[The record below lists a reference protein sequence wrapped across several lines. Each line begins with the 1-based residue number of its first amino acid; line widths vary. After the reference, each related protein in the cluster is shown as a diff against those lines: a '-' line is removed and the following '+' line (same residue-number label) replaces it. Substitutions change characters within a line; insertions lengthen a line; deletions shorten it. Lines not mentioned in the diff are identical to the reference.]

1 MTTNETQAIHV
12 ALSKFATEV
21 LPAYEADDGPLTA
34 EQIKLLRDQA
44 AKQCPEGKLVSRKH
58 LFA

>member
-1 MTTNETQAIHV
+1 MTTNKTQAIHV
-12 ALSKFATEV
+12 ALSKFAAKV
-21 LPAYEADDGPLTA
+21 LPAYEADDGPLTV

-44 AKQCPEGKLVSRKH
+44 AKQLPEGKVVSRKD

>member
-1 MTTNETQAIHV
+1 MTTNKTQAIHV
-12 ALSKFATEV
+12 ALSKFAAKV
-21 LPAYEADDGPLTA
+21 LPAYEADDGPLTV

-44 AKQCPEGKLVSRKH
+44 SKQLPEGKVVSRKD